1 MEGRY
6 VIDVEGVMDEVLG
19 LWHVKL
25 VGIVVDALDD
35 LERSV
40 TSGLELGVAFLRER
54 SLRK

>member
-6 VIDVEGVMDEVLG
+6 VIDVEGIMDEVLR

-40 TSGLELGVAFLRER
+40 TSGLEL
-54 SLRK
+54 